1 MMFSLLMEAPR
12 VSCGC
17 RACQRESHHFDGSCP
32 LDVRPADGSGHT
44 CFVRVQSGDRK
55 IHGDTYSTGYSTGYP
70 VYCRYSQHSLR
81 FGVFDYTGTAGY
93 PVLYCTVLYS
103 CTVLCTVPG
112 TRYSLLPFK
121 VADFS
126 YYPVPEF

>member
-1 MMFSLLMEAPR
+1 MFRAGVER
-12 VSCGC
+12 VSVK
-17 RACQRESHHFDGSCP
+17 ATISMAA
-32 LDVRPADGSGHT
+32 VRSMFVLPDGSGHT
-44 CFVRVQSGDRK
+44 CFVRVQSG
-55 IHGDTYSTGYSTGYP
+55 IGNPPWDTYRYSTGYP

>member
-1 MMFSLLMEAPR
+1 MFVLLMEAATR
-12 VSCGC
+12 VSCVC
-17 RACQRESHHFDGSCP
+17 RA
-32 LDVRPADGSGHT
+32 
-44 CFVRVQSGDRK
+44 GDRK
-55 IHGDTYSTGYSTGYP
+55 IHGDTYSTGYP